1 LTAAFDGGMDDGSGG
16 GRRRRLA
23 KMLAQQR
30 RRRQCNEG
38 IGAGATMAKTPAKE
52 AT

>member
-16 GRRRRLA
+16 GWRRQLA

-30 RRRQCNEG
+30 QRRQCDEG
-38 IGAGATMAKTPAKE
+38 IGAGATMAKTPEKE
-52 AT
+52 S